1 MKKSNLPIAV
11 IGLGKTGIS
20 VAKYLFN
27 NNINF
32 IIYDTRKNPE
42 FFIEAKKFINS
53 KKIILGGISKEIIDY
68 HDNFIISPGLE
79 LDKNLIKKIYK
90 DKKNLLTDIDIFND
104 KKRNNLICITGSNG
118 KTTVTLLIEHIL
130 INLGKKAKAGGNI
143 GFPVLELLR
152 KDYEYNI
159 IELSSFQLEML
170 EKINCEVSLI
180 TNITPDHLDRHKSL
194 DNYIKIKHKIFNNT
208 KNIIINRCDK
218 NIKKEEISFKYSFG
232 DNIPK
237 NKNEFGIKKIN
248 GTNNILFGKKKMINE
263 NEVLLIGKHNL
274 VNICSAL
281 SVIQALGLNMD
292 EACKHVKTFTCIE
305 HRMENFFNKSNIRW
319 INDSKAT
326 NIDSTVSALNSLD
339 NNIILILGGKS
350 KTDDY
355 KKLNDAISKK
365 VDQVILLGESK
376 NIMLKQITAV
386 NNIAIVDTIENAVI
400 KAKEFA
406 TKLRDESKI
415 PVNIILSPACSSYD
429 MFKSYEERGQLF
441 KECALNQYR

>member
-42 FFIEAKKFINS
+42 FFIEAKKYINLE
-53 KKIILGGISKEIIDY
+53 KIILGDIGKEIADY

-118 KTTVTLLIEHIL
+118 KTTVTLLIEHML

-143 GFPVLELLR
+143 GLPVLELLR
-152 KDYEYNI
+152 KDYEYNV

-248 GTNNILFGKKKMINE
+248 GTNNILFGKKKMVSE
-263 NEVLLIGKHNL
+263 NEVLLIGNHNL

-281 SVIQALGLNMD
+281 SVIQALGLNID
-292 EACKHVKTFTCIE
+292 EACKHVKTFKCIE

-339 NNIILILGGKS
+339 NNIILILGGRA

-355 KKLNDAISKK
+355 KKLNDVISKK
-365 VDQVILLGESK
+365 VNQVILLGESK

-400 KAKEFA
+400 KAKDFA
-406 TKLRDESKI
+406 TKLCDESKI
-415 PVNIILSPACSSYD
+415 PVNIILSPACSSFD

-441 KECALNQYR
+441 KEYALNQYS